1 LSTDL
6 RTGAPTVTL
15 YGDRGELDSAL
26 SDELGRRGSMI
37 HRITTPIGW
46 LRSVT
51 HAVIRIDTPVGEH
64 ALAQLAAQ
72 DLPATHVVAV
82 CETPLDD
89 AESARLSDLCR
100 QCGDH
105 HEVSLIWHPLF
116 DIDVSDVVSLSGLRS
131 VESPGGLVS
140 TVADEVDDQAGRTS
154 RPSFTSQVFTPHGD
168 EPTRHG

>member
-1 LSTDL
+1 MSTDL

-15 YGDRGELDSAL
+15 YGDHGELDTAL
-26 SDELGRRGSMI
+26 SDELGRRGSVI

-89 AESARLSDLCR
+89 AESTRLRDLCR

-105 HEVSLIWHPLF
+105 HDVSLIWHPLF
-116 DIDVSDVVSLSGLRS
+116 DVDVSDVVNLSGLRP
-131 VESPGGLVS
+131 VESPGGLVT
-140 TVADEVDDQAGRTS
+140 TVADEVDGQVGRTS
-154 RPSFTSQVFTPHGD
+154 RPSFTSQVFAPLDGTPTGH
-168 EPTRHG
+168 R